1 MDADHLTD
9 RIQTDTRTYAGK
21 PTVRNTRIA
30 VEHVLAMMVDG
41 ATTEEL
47 LREYP
52 FLEAADIRA
61 CLAYAWRIVSQE
73 EIETIPRSAVG

>member
-1 MDADHLTD
+1 MLAD
-9 RIQTDTRTYAGK
+9 G
-21 PTVRNTRIA
+21 V
-30 VEHVLAMMVDG
+30 
-41 ATTEEL
+41 TTEEL

-73 EIETIPRSAVG
+73 DIETIPRSSVG